1 MITLISDNYPKNE
14 NQEISL
20 NNWRNHPYNRVAFSN
35 IEEIL
40 PVSIIKKGKN
50 SISFRYKSQDLSSFT
65 FLNKYKENQ
74 SVIDFLERNYVDMF
88 LVIKRG
94 NIVFEWFFKSKFKN
108 KQHILF
114 SVSKSITAL
123 VTALLIENKLID
135 ENKNLTFYIP
145 EIKNSAYEGGTI
157 RNLLDMSI
165 SSDFKEEYLDNS
177 GLFNLYREAT
187 GFNPRSS
194 KTKIGLKE
202 FLKLMPKSERLHG
215 SKYQY
220 CSPNTDLLGWIIE
233 RITNK
238 KFSEFFSREIYQ
250 KCNPN
255 YDAFV
260 TLDHE
265 NSPRTA
271 GGICMS
277 VEDLGKI
284 AELVRCKGALENQQI
299 IKENTISNLIDYD
312 NQFNWLS
319 IEQGNLFP
327 EGSYR
332 SQWYQTGLP
341 NKEIYA
347 SGIHGQK
354 VWIDRKNEIS
364 IVALSS
370 RKQPLSPSFERNFS
384 IFCSEICKNI

>member
-1 MITLISDNYPKNE
+1 MIARKQCQN
-14 NQEISL
+14 
-20 NNWRNHPYNRVAFSN
+20 
-35 IEEIL
+35 
-40 PVSIIKKGKN
+40 
-50 SISFRYKSQDLSSFT
+50 ISFNSKSHNLSSFT

-74 SVIDFLERNYVDMF
+74 SVIDFLEKNYVDMF
-88 LVIKRG
+88 LIIKSG
-94 NIVFEWFFKSKFKN
+94 NKVFEWFYESNFKN

-123 VTALLIENKLID
+123 VTGLLIENKLID
-135 ENKNLTFYIP
+135 ENKDLTFYIP
-145 EIKNSAYEGGTI
+145 EVKNSAYDGGTI
-157 RNLLDMSI
+157 RNLLDMNI
-165 SSDFKEEYLDNS
+165 SSDFKEEYLDTT
-177 GLFNLYREAT
+177 GQFNLYREAT

-194 KTKIGLKE
+194 KTKIGLRE
-202 FLKLMPKSERLHG
+202 FLKLMPKSHMPHG
-215 SKYQY
+215 IKFHY
-220 CSPNTDLLGWIIE
+220 CSPNTDLLGWVIE
-233 RITNK
+233 RVTNK
-238 KFSEFFSREIYQ
+238 CFSEFFSKEIFQ

-255 YDAFV
+255 YDAFI

-265 NSPRTA
+265 KSPRTA

-277 VEDLGKI
+277 IEDLGKI
-284 AELVRCKGALENQQI
+284 AELVRCKGALENHQI
-299 IKENTISNLIDYD
+299 IKENTMSNLIDYD

-319 IEQGNLFP
+319 IEKGTLFP

-332 SQWYQTGLP
+332 SQWYQTGLT

-354 VWIDRKNEIS
+354 IWIDRKNEIS

-370 RKQPLSPSFERNFS
+370 RKQPLSPSFERDFS